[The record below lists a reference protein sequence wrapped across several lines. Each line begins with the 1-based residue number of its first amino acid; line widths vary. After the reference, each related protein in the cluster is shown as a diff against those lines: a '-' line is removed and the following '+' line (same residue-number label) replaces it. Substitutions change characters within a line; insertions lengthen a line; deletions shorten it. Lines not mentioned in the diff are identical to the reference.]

1 MRYFVANHPDVFYS
15 TRPKQVGAKPF
26 STIRK
31 VGLLL
36 ALCGCSSIGTLRQSA
51 CCAATARAGAAS
63 SHRGEIR
70 HERSGYHRAGRSAG
84 RGKWHRG
91 HPAEVTGKNIAFHKH
106 VQPGKQGPE
115 TAAIGAG
122 GRGLMPVVAVVAPRR
137 GAHGHR
143 FRNPA
148 KIYTGRKRVRSRLA
162 RQRGIG
168 RSIGRKSCGTRPIAV
183 SGSDVQALKFLSE
196 QLHTDCAP
204 AAIRIRLRI
213 IAQRVQV

>member
-51 CCAATARAGAAS
+51 CCAATARVGAAS

-84 RGKWHRG
+84 RGKW
-91 HPAEVTGKNIAFHKH
+91 
-106 VQPGKQGPE
+106 
-115 TAAIGAG
+115 
-122 GRGLMPVVAVVAPRR
+122 GLMPVVAVVAPRRGARR